1 MIGYKY
7 IVTPFI
13 IFLRRENHPMTS
25 LAFGKIRGSVS
36 LLLTENLLIPTPAFR
51 AGALSPVKD
60 TFYPTGSRGRKSSYD
75 FSRQSEARGSV
86 RLLLTKNH
94 PVPTPGFRARA
105 PINPLDSPQLRKVI
119 PSYALPLLHNS
130 IRLLYKYIFISISL
144 LFGIVSNEETK
155 ANTVATTP
163 NCPFTKMIEDVFK
176 IQNRSSDKD
185 SYKRDKERV
194 KLFLS
199 TLANITNDNVSRK
212 DEDLINVI
220 IASINRIKNNISD
233 TSDKLN
239 EAIIVTPPKGD
250 NTSEIKKASQIKSGI
265 EDKIDT
271 FLNNTAKKHTTKS
284 IEKHDDVSTTES
296 TKYVEILTKDPHTKN
311 TTSANILEVL
321 KHLMPL
327 FNSTL
332 TKEVH
337 NITII
342 ERDHKNNHSFSA
354 TKNVSTIIVTYC
366 DNDNKTPKEN
376 KTVAVNKKGDDKVEI
391 DRVDLYDDE
400 EDPEADEEGEAHN
413 ITKEENREI
422 MEAAEYGMQKMHELY
437 SVLEPKL
444 YSMGLWLDDSSPARY
459 VAAFNAPSEEAAKF
473 SRYGYASLQAAAKLK
488 QLIRGE
494 KHPISSLVLDVARGR
509 VRFLQTKNHPVPT
522 PTLRRSPGKPAK

>member
-1 MIGYKY
+1 ME
-7 IVTPFI
+7 V
-13 IFLRRENHPMTS
+13 LR
-25 LAFGKIRGSVS
+25 
-36 LLLTENLLIPTPAFR
+36 
-51 AGALSPVKD
+51 
-60 TFYPTGSRGRKSSYD
+60 
-75 FSRQSEARGSV
+75 
-86 RLLLTKNH
+86 
-94 PVPTPGFRARA
+94 
-105 PINPLDSPQLRKVI
+105 
-119 PSYALPLLHNS
+119 
-130 IRLLYKYIFISISL
+130 YKYIFIIISL
-144 LFGIVSNEETK
+144 LLGTVCNEEAKT
-155 ANTVATTP
+155 ATSP

-176 IQNRSSDKD
+176 IQNKTSDKD

-239 EAIIVTPPKGD
+239 EAIIVTPSKGN
-250 NTSEIKKASQIKSGI
+250 NTTEIKKASQIKSGI
-265 EDKIDT
+265 EDKIDI
-271 FLNNTAKKHTTKS
+271 FLNNSSKKHTTKS
-284 IEKHDDVSTTES
+284 IEKNDDDSTTET

-311 TTSANILEVL
+311 STSANILEVL

-366 DNDNKTPKEN
+366 DNDNNFAKEN
-376 KTVAVNKKGDDKVEI
+376 KTVVNKKGDDKPEI
-391 DRVDLYDDE
+391 DRVDFYDDE
-400 EDPEADEEGEAHN
+400 DDLELDGEREAHN

-473 SRYGYASLQAAAKLK
+473 SRYGYASLQAATKLK
-488 QLIRGE
+488 QLI
-494 KHPISSLVLDVARGR
+494 
-509 VRFLQTKNHPVPT
+509 
-522 PTLRRSPGKPAK
+522 